1 MFIQVTAKDDN
12 HRMIVNKEKIEFI
25 DENPETG
32 EVTLYIDT
40 DNKSKA
46 LVVKEQLNYFIFN
59 IL

>member
-12 HRMIVNKEKIEFI
+12 HRMIINKRKIEFI
-25 DENPETG
+25 DENSETG

-46 LVVKEQLNYFIFN
+46 LVVKEQLNYFICN
-59 IL
+59 IV